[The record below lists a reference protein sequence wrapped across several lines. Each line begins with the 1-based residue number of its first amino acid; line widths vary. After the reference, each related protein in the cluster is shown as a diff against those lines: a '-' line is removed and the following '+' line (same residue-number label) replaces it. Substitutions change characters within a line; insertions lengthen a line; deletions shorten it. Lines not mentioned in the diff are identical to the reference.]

1 MKIVETNLKFKSNL
15 AKLDPKAVRYLVV
28 HHSVSG
34 EVSASTIH
42 QWHLNQ
48 GWAGIGYHYVVRA
61 NGTTERG
68 RPETYQGAHAKPVN
82 SQSIGV
88 CCTGDFTKHAM
99 PEAQKKA
106 LVGLLQSLKQKYDMA
121 AVVRHKDV
129 DATACPG
136 NIPFSE
142 IRNAV
147 LLGPNE
153 VKLIVNGKQTD
164 IPVRLADGRT
174 EVQLSGHWVQV
185 RELANLLGATL
196 TWDAESK
203 TAVLMIK

>member
-1 MKIVETNLKFKSNL
+1 MKIVETNLKFKSNIT
-15 AKLDPKAVRYLVV
+15 KLDLTAVRYLVI
-28 HHSVSG
+28 HHSASG
-34 EVSASTIH
+34 DVSAATIH
-42 QWHLNQ
+42 QWHLSQ

-61 NGTTERG
+61 NGTIERG
-68 RPETYQGAHAKPVN
+68 RPEEYQGAHAKPVN
-82 SQSIGV
+82 NQSIGV
-88 CCTGDFTKHAM
+88 CCTGDFAKHVM

-106 LVGLLQSLKQKYDMA
+106 LVELLRLLKQKYQLA

-142 IRNAV
+142 IQQAV
-147 LLGPNE
+147 IVGPKE

-196 TWDAESK
+196 DWDSGTK
-203 TAVLMIK
+203 TATLTIK

>member
-1 MKIVETNLKFKSNL
+1 
-15 AKLDPKAVRYLVV
+15 
-28 HHSVSG
+28 
-34 EVSASTIH
+34 
-42 QWHLNQ
+42 
-48 GWAGIGYHYVVRA
+48 
-61 NGTTERG
+61 
-68 RPETYQGAHAKPVN
+68 
-82 SQSIGV
+82 
-88 CCTGDFTKHAM
+88 M